1 MMFDLC
7 AMFVMLFG
15 LFVAC
20 REHARLDREL
30 SMHQRTVRVKHNPP
44 NTS

>member
-30 SMHQRTVRVKHNPP
+30 SIRPQRVRVKHNSP

>member
-15 LFVAC
+15 LFVAL
-20 REHARLDREL
+20 REWRILDREL
-30 SMHQRTVRVKHNPP
+30 SIHRRTVRVKHNSP
-44 NTS
+44 NTY